1 MDQESTDTLNISNP
15 INNTSSPIVGEPA
28 QQEEIVRYPIISHQL
43 PQEGGKR
50 KLVLR
55 TLQHIIFQG
64 IRTIMNAVVTIFS
77 MGLGVGLI
85 LGDTLH
91 GGERS
96 NDGSSS
102 QSNGDSNDGMTMGD
116 HSIDDALVASRA
128 DMVAAAGAST
138 TNAYANMLPAQ

>member
-1 MDQESTDTLNISNP
+1 MDQESTDTLNITNP
-15 INNTSSPIVGEPA
+15 INNTSSPIVVQPS
-28 QQEEIVRYPIISHQL
+28 QHEEIVRFPIISHHL

-55 TLQHIIFQG
+55 TLQHIISQS

-85 LGDTLH
+85 LGDTLN
-91 GGERS
+91 GSERS
-96 NDGSSS
+96 NDGSSG
-102 QSNGDSNDGMTMGD
+102 QSNGDSNDGMTIGD
-116 HSIDDALVASRA
+116 HSIDDAMVAGRA
-128 DMVAAAGAST
+128 DMVAAAGTAA

>member
-15 INNTSSPIVGEPA
+15 INNTPSPIVGEPA

-85 LGDTLH
+85 LGDTLN
-91 GGERS
+91 GSERS
-96 NDGSSS
+96 NDGSSG
-102 QSNGDSNDGMTMGD
+102 QSNVDSNDGMTMGD
-116 HSIDDALVASRA
+116 HSIDDAMVAGRA
-128 DMVAAAGAST
+128 DMVAAA
-138 TNAYANMLPAQ
+138 